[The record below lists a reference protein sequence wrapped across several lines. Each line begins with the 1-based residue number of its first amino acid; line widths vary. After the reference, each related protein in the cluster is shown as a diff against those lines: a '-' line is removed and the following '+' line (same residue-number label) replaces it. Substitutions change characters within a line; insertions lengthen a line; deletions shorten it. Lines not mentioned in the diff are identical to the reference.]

1 MTSPAVRRPS
11 MPVSA
16 PRRARVPLAW
26 PVTLAA
32 GAAVVALSAQVAIP
46 VPFSPVPMTLQP
58 LAVLLVGG
66 LFGAAAG
73 AGALVLYLVAGAFGA
88 AVFAPIGPQGLARLF
103 GPTGGYLL
111 AMPLAAGVVG
121 RLAERGRLV
130 RSVLG
135 AALGMMVIHLGGW
148 AQLAVLTGN
157 PVQALQVGTLPFI
170 AQDLLKVALAGLV
183 LWRGHH
189 ALRLRA

>member
-16 PRRARVPLAW
+16 PRRSRVPLAW

-32 GAAVVALSAQVAIP
+32 GATVVALSAQVAIP

-73 AGALVLYLVAGAFGA
+73 AGALGLYLVAGAFGEP
-88 AVFAPIGPQGLARLF
+88 VFAPIGPQGLARLF

-111 AMPLAAGVVG
+111 AMPLAAVVVG
-121 RLAERGRLV
+121 RLAERGRLFQ
-130 RSVLG
+130 SLLA
-135 AALGMMVIHLGGW
+135 AALGMLVIHLGGW
-148 AQLAVLTGN
+148 AQLAVLTGS
-157 PVQALQVGTLPFI
+157 PARALQFGTLPFV

>member
-11 MPVSA
+11 TPVSA
-16 PRRARVPLAW
+16 PRRSRVPLAW

-73 AGALVLYLVAGAFGA
+73 GGALVLYLVAGAFGA
-88 AVFAPIGPQGLARLF
+88 PVFAPIGPQGLARLF

-111 AMPLAAGVVG
+111 AMPLAAVAVG
-121 RLAERGRLV
+121 RLAERGRLLQ
-130 RSVLG
+130 SLL
-135 AALGMMVIHLGGW
+135 AATLGMLVIHLGGW
-148 AQLAVLTGN
+148 AQLAVLTGS
-157 PVQALQVGTLPFI
+157 PARALQFGTLPFV

>member
-16 PRRARVPLAW
+16 PRRSRVPLAW

-32 GAAVVALSAQVAIP
+32 GATVVALSAQVAIP

-88 AVFAPIGPQGLARLF
+88 PVFAPIGPQGLARLF

-111 AMPLAAGVVG
+111 AMPLAAVVVG
-121 RLAERGRLV
+121 RLAERGRLFQ
-130 RSVLG
+130 SLLA
-135 AALGMMVIHLGGW
+135 AALGMLVIHLGGW
-148 AQLAVLTGN
+148 AQLAVLTGS
-157 PVQALQVGTLPFI
+157 PARALQFGALPFV